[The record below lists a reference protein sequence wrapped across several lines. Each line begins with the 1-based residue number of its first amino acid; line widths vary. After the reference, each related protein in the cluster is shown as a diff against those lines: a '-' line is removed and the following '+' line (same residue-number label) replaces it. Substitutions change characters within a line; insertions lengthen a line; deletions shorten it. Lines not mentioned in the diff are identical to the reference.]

1 MVVRIIIRYSALLL
15 LKMNSLFSVCIATAL
30 LVIVWSRTLQAV
42 PEGWYKTIHS
52 HCNEQLTVT
61 FAIKQ
66 INTDWLE
73 QKLKAVSYP
82 DSPEYT
88 NYMNFDEIA
97 EHVYGRPDSVEAIL
111 KTLASVGIDER
122 GVHFTLGRDFAVVD
136 LPVVAAKQ
144 LFSADFYHYK
154 HESFPE
160 LEIIASPSF
169 EMPKSLVGHID
180 FISGISSFPAFL
192 KHRTTSKWPL
202 AKTDLLVTT
211 PITIARDYNTS
222 DYVSTNAV
230 NSQAVAAFLDE
241 YYNPNDLTEFQE
253 RYKLPVKQITKV
265 VGTNMP
271 DDPGAEASLDVQYI
285 SATGQGVNTWF
296 ISISAST
303 NVFLSWIVSQVNT
316 TDSPWVHS
324 VSYGEVESVSKLDYI
339 QRVEKEFM
347 KFGISGRTILFASG
361 DSGTSC
367 EGLIGQFTP
376 EWPTSSPY
384 VTSVGG
390 TISISQV
397 WSSGGGGFSNVF
409 PMPDYQKQAIE
420 AYLNSGVALS
430 TKMFNSSGRAYPDV
444 SAFSTDFEI
453 IEDGI
458 LYAVDG
464 TSCSTPTFAGI
475 VSSLNDVRLNNGKKT
490 LGFLNPLLY
499 QTLMGR
505 GFFDITEGSN
515 GGSFLCDGFEATEGW
530 DPASGWGSPNFG
542 VLKSLVREL

>member
-1 MVVRIIIRYSALLL
+1 MSDSAA
-15 LKMNSLFSVCIATAL
+15 LKMKSTSLFSLCL
-30 LVIVWSRTLQAV
+30 LAVIVAV
-42 PEGWYKTIHS
+42 AWGSLEGVPDGWYETAEAHS
-52 HCNEQLTVT
+52 DEQLTVT

-66 INTDWLE
+66 TNTEWLE

-97 EHVYGRPDSVEAIL
+97 EHVYGRPDSVEALL

-122 GVHFTLGRDFAVVD
+122 DIHFTLGRDFAVVD
-136 LPVVAAKQ
+136 MPVVAAKQ
-144 LFSADFYHYK
+144 LFSADFYHYQHK
-154 HESFPE
+154 SFPE
-160 LEIIASPSF
+160 LKTIASPSF
-169 EMPKSLVGHID
+169 KMPTSLVGNVD
-180 FISGISSFPAFL
+180 FISGISSFPKPIKNRPFL
-192 KHRTTSKWPL
+192 RLPRGNI
-202 AKTDLLVTT
+202 DLLGTT

-222 DYVSTNAV
+222 DYVSTNAA
-230 NSQAVAAFLDE
+230 NSQAVAAFLKQ

-253 RYKLPVKQITKV
+253 RYKLPVEQISKV
-265 VGTNMP
+265 VGTNVA
-271 DDPGAEASLDVQYI
+271 DDPGIEANLDVQYI
-285 SATGQGVNTWF
+285 SATGRGVSTWF
-296 ISISAST
+296 ISISTYS
-303 NVFLSWIVSQVNT
+303 NDEQEDFLSWIVNQVNT

-324 VSYGEVESVSKLDYI
+324 ASYGDVESSIDSDYI
-339 QRVEKEFM
+339 QRVDNEFM
-347 KFGISGRTILFASG
+347 KFGISGRTVLFASG

-390 TISISQV
+390 TISLSQV
-397 WSSGGGGFSNVF
+397 WSLGGGGFSNVF

-444 SAFSTDFEI
+444 SAFSTDFAV

-458 LYAVDG
+458 LYAVGG

-475 VSSLNDVRLNNGKKT
+475 VSSLNDVRLNNGQKT

-499 QTLMGR
+499 QTLMGQ

-515 GGSFLCDGFEATEGW
+515 GGSFLCDGFKATEGW

-542 VLKSLVREL
+542 VLKSLV